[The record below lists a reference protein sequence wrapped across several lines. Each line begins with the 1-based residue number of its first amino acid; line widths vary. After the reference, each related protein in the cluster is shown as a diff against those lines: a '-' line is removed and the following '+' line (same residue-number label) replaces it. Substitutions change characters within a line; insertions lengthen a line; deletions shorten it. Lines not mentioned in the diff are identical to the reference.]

1 MKGNK
6 VIKILK
12 NELCNTNELLQFD
25 NMKPEYYGV
34 LKEYRKAMK
43 VAIKAVKKYKK

>member
-1 MKGNK
+1 MKKK

-12 NELCNTNELLQFD
+12 NELCNTNKLLQFN
-25 NMKPEYYGV
+25 NMESEYYGV
-34 LKEYRKAMK
+34 LKGYRKAIK